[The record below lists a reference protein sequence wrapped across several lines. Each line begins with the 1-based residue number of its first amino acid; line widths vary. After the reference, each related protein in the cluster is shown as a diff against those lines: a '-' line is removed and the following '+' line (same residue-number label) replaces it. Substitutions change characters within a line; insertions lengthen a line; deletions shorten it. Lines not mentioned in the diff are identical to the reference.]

1 MYERLNNKFAMKM
14 GGQKDPRY
22 MMAGDLARFAAE
34 AGVGLRIVKV
44 QLLELCD
51 RLETEIKPLMEYY
64 RETARNAAIVNEI
77 ARVAEQRVRKARS
90 IVA

>member
-1 MYERLNNKFAMKM
+1 MK
-14 GGQKDPRY
+14 
-22 MMAGDLARFAAE
+22 L
-34 AGVGLRIVKV
+34 

-51 RLETEIKPLMEYY
+51 RLETEIKPLMEFY
-64 RETARNAAIVNEI
+64 RETAGNAAIVDEI